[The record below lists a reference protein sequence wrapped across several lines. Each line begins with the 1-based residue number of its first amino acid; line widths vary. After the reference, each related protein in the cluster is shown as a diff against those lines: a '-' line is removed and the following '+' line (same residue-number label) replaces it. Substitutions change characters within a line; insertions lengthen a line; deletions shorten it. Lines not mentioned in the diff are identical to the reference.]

1 MADRLDQPIPPEAY
15 PLVDARVVAQVV
27 TLMADGSPQV
37 TPVWI
42 LRENGILSFNTAGGR
57 QKTRNLERDPRVALG
72 VVDPVDMGR
81 WLQVRGMAVLDD
93 EPQAALAHMDAIS
106 EKYRG
111 RPFPR
116 REGQRRVIVRVHAT
130 SVTFKRRQRPPG
142 ATSG

>member
-1 MADRLDQPIPPEAY
+1 MTDGLDHPIPPEAY
-15 PLVDARVVAQVV
+15 PLVDTLVVAQAV

-42 LRENGILSFNTAGGR
+42 LREDGALSFNTAGGR
-57 QKTRNLERDPRVALG
+57 QKTRNLERDPRIALG
-72 VVDPVDMGR
+72 VVDPTDMGR
-81 WLQVRGMAVLDD
+81 WLQVRGLAVLDD
-93 EPQAALAHMDAIS
+93 DPDAAIDHMDAIS
-106 EKYRG
+106 QKYRG

-142 ATSG
+142 GTAG